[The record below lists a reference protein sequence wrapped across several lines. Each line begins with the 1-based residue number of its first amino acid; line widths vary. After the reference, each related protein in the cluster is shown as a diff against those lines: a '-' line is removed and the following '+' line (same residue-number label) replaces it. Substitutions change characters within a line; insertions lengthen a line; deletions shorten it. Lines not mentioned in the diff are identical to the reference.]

1 MQTQFYNLFY
11 SLSISKEE
19 FMKKNILFVAQEL
32 SPYVSGDYGQKILD
46 IAAYM
51 QAKSNIDVRIFIP
64 RFGCIN
70 QRKHQLHEVI
80 RLSGVNLVINDIDQP
95 LIIKVGSVSK
105 QKLQV
110 YFIDNEEY
118 FKRKQIFKDKEGK
131 IFADNDERMLF
142 FCKGV
147 LETLIMLGWKP
158 DIVHCHGWITSML
171 PMYLKTKYS
180 ADSIFSSTHII
191 TSLYNQSFLGSL
203 NKKLREKILQDDQ
216 VEDELEL
223 LNKTNSLGLYK
234 HAAKFSNAII
244 FNKGFG
250 KINEIKD
257 VVKKDVEIMGNGK
270 EELTLEEYES
280 FYNHSLMLETA

>member
-1 MQTQFYNLFY
+1 
-11 SLSISKEE
+11 
-19 FMKKNILFVAQEL
+19 
-32 SPYVSGDYGQKILD
+32 
-46 IAAYM
+46 
-51 QAKSNIDVRIFIP
+51 
-64 RFGCIN
+64 
-70 QRKHQLHEVI
+70 
-80 RLSGVNLVINDIDQP
+80 
-95 LIIKVGSVSK
+95 
-105 QKLQV
+105 
-110 YFIDNEEY
+110 
-118 FKRKQIFKDKEGK
+118 
-131 IFADNDERMLF
+131 MLF

-171 PMYLKTKYS
+171 PMYLKTKYR
-180 ADSIFSSTHII
+180 ANSIFSSTHII

-216 VEDELEL
+216 VEDKLEL

-234 HAAKFSNAII
+234 HAAKFSDAII